1 MEKELYNKL
10 ISSIP
15 EKFRNDI
22 IQEIEFNHSN
32 IGGIIL
38 DDFIISCRSV
48 LDNKKLHLR
57 KVIHNLTKESIDD
70 RMKDIKEL
78 EDYIEEIAQ

>member
-1 MEKELYNKL
+1 MEKELYDKL

-15 EKFRNDI
+15 EKFKNDI
-22 IQEIEFNHSN
+22 IHELEFNHSN
-32 IGGIIL
+32 IGGITL
-38 DDFIISCRSV
+38 DHFIISCKSV
-48 LDNKKLHLR
+48 LDNKKLYLR